1 MGADGTRRRRVSS
14 PAATGDEEK
23 MWLKKKKRKT
33 YRGGDGHPDP
43 QAREG
48 QQNTLA
54 ALANR
59 QAG

>member
-1 MGADGTRRRRVSS
+1 VSS

-54 ALANR
+54 ALAIR